1 MTSWL
6 ASTVSDKLAEALAYK
21 TAKHHG
27 IKPEPSLLLDVSE
40 NGSNL
45 KVRVNMP
52 TVSLQVLKVQGSV
65 LTVTDG
71 AVSIQARLSSL
82 CKERFQNQYSPS
94 LSFIEKKSI
103 TSTISDI
110 THTSLG
116 PLNSR
121 IQLLLSSLTISHNP
135 LDLSGTTVDRIT
147 PVHTIEKIR
156 TYLIQ
161 LQQLHQSAAEP
172 LTADHDTVS
181 ALVPTDTSDLDM
193 VEAPSNAPNAA
204 ERTTPLKRPH
214 ALSSPNHPGS
224 HRVVKPRIHNED
236 QDVIIQTGINLQQPV
251 QLQSNDSQELKRLLS
266 LNKSGARASVSTARE
281 QALRL
286 GGLMSAQ
293 MAPPPVP
300 AAGNSNVQP
309 QPLSQPASQST
320 SQTFESQ
327 IPMADAPVVES
338 AGTDPYPENTSVV
351 QPESGNMSLDTRSR
365 IHQPN
370 NTPTSAQPE
379 PLEVTQSS
387 LPRVPPPRAPLPSQ
401 SEALAASLATSSSH
415 LLDTSSSGIQGS
427 LHRAP
432 PASMIKYARR
442 PIPEN
447 QSKLLEKYS
456 SWWPSRPGTTFPHP
470 NIPVEVLDKAEKA
483 AERRAVKQKEE
494 ERNMQLQEEN
504 EREPASLSNALPV
517 IQETQDTILSWES
530 SPEHHTRPRS
540 RMDTLRRS
548 TNFVD
553 PEPLPAKLPPGE
565 LPPDSSA
572 EDHMQVDNPEV
583 DDFLEQIPSSPPSGS
598 VSQESYASGLDIP
611 VPPQP
616 SLRQLPE
623 YPLGS
628 PEENSSRS
636 NPGSQP
642 DKSELQDPPAKSI
655 SYNESRPERDVGASS
670 PILEVA
676 ASPQPRKELEG
687 KSSLLSQRPEDD
699 TVMDDEPEAN
709 NDPVVD
715 GQERHIVA
723 ESPKPQSRRDRRTSW
738 GLSESAE
745 TIEQRRSRM
754 KREFFEQRR
763 ETTTPNTNLSIVSE
777 SLLTAQ
783 LSDEIGK
790 NLEAPDLNADSQPDP
805 MEVDGPPL
813 EPAKPAN
820 PSIAMIDQWR
830 RQSSQKDDRSVCETS
845 STGKRPEFAAP
856 GSNVSDHAVPGP
868 SVTEPAAL
876 KVNVPESPVRSVRSL
891 PSKPLRIADV
901 QVRESSLQTR
911 QQINK
916 GPFGEPSRALWVG
929 SLPEDIDNRQ
939 LEKLFAEF
947 NPISVS
953 AKNQSGFVNFANTE
967 TACRAFEAKH
977 NSPLDGKVIVC
988 KFAAPRGPV
997 PMFEFSDRRPIP
1009 DPDRLVKP
1017 ASTPARSTANKS
1029 PALTVDDLFRQLVSK
1044 RNFKGNRTAFETLCK
1059 DLHTSSD
1066 IPTPQWDNYVVLQPA
1081 EYLPWASRT
1090 IANGGKVVD
1099 YEAYWRDHL
1108 QKTAKPD
1115 LDPVLTPARLDAIF
1129 SKTRAVESPP
1139 IRFIAPVTPQTT
1151 PGARRPM
1158 PPPVQE
1164 TPPSTSSHTPR
1175 AAADDLRRSVVERN
1189 AQSTINSLR
1198 DVASEQPH
1206 PFSDLPEPRRT
1217 SKWLRQNF
1225 TRDPKGRIVQQ
1236 KLYQMYKEAFAN
1248 ATVPL
1253 ILGGPFIEHV
1263 FNIFPGQTTTAFDEQ
1278 GNKVFYCTGLRIKPP
1293 TRSMRTETST
1303 PEYKIRG
1310 ISAPVSGGR
1319 DDRSG
1324 YPSTTHTPA
1333 QQQRPRDRHR
1343 ERDLISRGSLPF
1355 AEEQRDSRSRSPPY
1369 HSAPT
1374 RAPKGKPSPLDHL
1387 LLREDLDAGSENPE
1401 YSDFSKKYRS
1411 LGNVTKKVSLSKT
1424 IPNMVPFDASRNR
1437 AELNLQEILGEHP
1450 FPELKIYS
1458 GIPSYND
1465 SCHWHGSDPILSSL
1479 SVGSLARFGAIN
1491 VDPRTNLLTV
1501 PTYPAVDESLKNRYF
1516 DPAGTARYNDAQFH
1530 PIFRRKNF
1538 PIMDDY
1544 DYELLKPVLKVA
1556 TELLSSFDTLGFFKG
1571 LFNAWKFPGTPEEQH
1586 LLGKGMMWRFSPRNV
1601 DSWDEAMETIQQLRE
1616 LGDYVTWQYD
1626 DSRSAHR
1633 QASMCTYQ
1641 DPTKPIYPEGRV
1653 FFKQQGYYTQIC
1665 MSTSFRDAL
1674 ARKHRVEDIHPE
1686 LDQYAADLRTRFYM
1700 AMIMVHETAHAFHN
1714 VFNST
1719 GHFQKHEPFMN
1730 DGRVAEL
1737 GHAITKHLLG
1747 NVIQITGANPEHL
1760 GVPFGFCFFDWP
1772 DSANRGL
1779 KKVMRNSLAKAGV
1792 HTHTYY
1798 VLPMSYILKVLHP
1811 QFWTDEVMRYGTIA
1825 SLRPPKDLG
1834 VRYRYDDYEL
1844 WLNEHESDVECE
1856 VLPPDELR
1864 PDVAE
1869 GIITQDTA
1877 IPLDFHSE
1885 AYKDQSRNLAT
1896 HTRPWEFVK
1905 DLNMK
1910 YFPLTWDLIDRFDPE
1925 ANVSGNVI
1933 APLNADPRF
1942 DAVVHRNELRT
1953 FLRKIKLRKT
1963 KEKEK
1968 KIKRRKERLDV
1979 LRKNKGSKVTKV

>member
-6 ASTVSDKLAEALAYK
+6 GSTVSDKLAEAFAYK

-27 IKPEPSLLLDVSE
+27 IKPEPSLLLDVTE

-52 TVSLQVLKVQGSV
+52 TVSLNVLKVQGSV

-135 LDLSGTTVDRIT
+135 LDLSGTRADRIT

-161 LQQLHQSAAEP
+161 LQQLHQSASAAEP
-172 LTADHDTVS
+172 LTADDDTVS
-181 ALVPTDTSDLDM
+181 ALVPTDTSDVDM
-193 VEAPSNAPNAA
+193 VEAPSNAPNPA
-204 ERTTPLKRPH
+204 ERTTSLKRPH
-214 ALSSPNHPGS
+214 ALSSPNHSSS
-224 HRVVKPRIHNED
+224 HRVVKPRIHIED
-236 QDVIIQTGINLQQPV
+236 QDVIIQTGINLQQPI
-251 QLQSNDSQELKRLLS
+251 QLQSNDSQERNRLLS
-266 LNKSGARASVSTARE
+266 LMQRNSGARASVSTDRE

-300 AAGNSNVQP
+300 AVRNSNAQP
-309 QPLSQPASQST
+309 QLLSQPASQST

-338 AGTDPYPENTSVV
+338 AVESAGMDTYMKKTSVV
-351 QPESGNMSLDTRSR
+351 QPESKNMSLDIPPR
-365 IHQPN
+365 IHQQN

-401 SEALAASLATSSSH
+401 SEALAASMPTSSSH
-415 LLDTSSSGIQGS
+415 LLDISSSSIQGS

-432 PASMIKYARR
+432 PALMIKYARR
-442 PIPEN
+442 SIPEN
-447 QSKLLEKYS
+447 QSKLLEKSS
-456 SWWPSRPGTTFPHP
+456 SWWPPRPGTTFPHP
-470 NIPVEVLDKAEKA
+470 NVPVEVLDKVEKA
-483 AERRAVKQKEE
+483 AERRAAKQKEA
-494 ERNMQLQEEN
+494 ERDMQLQEEH
-504 EREPASLSNALPV
+504 EREQANLSNALPV
-517 IQETQDTILSWES
+517 TQGTQDSLLSWES

-553 PEPLPAKLPPGE
+553 SEPLPAKLPPGE

-583 DDFLEQIPSSPPSGS
+583 DESLDQIPSSPPSGS

-611 VPPQP
+611 TPPQP

-642 DKSELQDPPAKSI
+642 DKSELRDPPAKSI
-655 SYNESRPERDVGASS
+655 SYNGSRPERDVRFSS

-676 ASPQPRKELEG
+676 ASPQPRKELEEES
-687 KSSLLSQRPEDD
+687 KILSQRPEHDGPSALHNIRNIKAALSMDDRPEVKDD
-699 TVMDDEPEAN
+699 TIMVDQPQAN
-709 NDPVVD
+709 NDPAVD
-715 GQERHIVA
+715 WQERHIVA

-738 GLSESAE
+738 GLSASAE

-763 ETTTPNTNLSIVSE
+763 KTTTHDTNLSTTSE
-777 SLLTAQ
+777 SLPTAQ
-783 LSDEIGK
+783 LGDENGK
-790 NLEAPDLNADSQPDP
+790 NLEALDVNAESQSDL
-805 MEVDGPPL
+805 MEVDGPAL
-813 EPAKPAN
+813 EAAKPIS
-820 PSIAMIDQWR
+820 PSATNRARIIDQWR
-830 RQSSQKDDRSVCETS
+830 RQSSQKDDRSVSETS
-845 STGKRPEFAAP
+845 STGKRPESAAP
-856 GSNVSDHAVPGP
+856 SPNISNHTISGP
-868 SVTEPAAL
+868 PVTEPAAL
-876 KVNVPESPVRSVRSL
+876 KVNVSESPVRSFRSL
-891 PSKPLRIADV
+891 PPEPLHNADV
-901 QVRESSLQTR
+901 QIRDSSLQTR
-911 QQINK
+911 QQIQK
-916 GPFGEPSRALWVG
+916 GTFGEPSRALWVG
-929 SLPEDIDNRQ
+929 SLPENIDNRQ
-939 LEKLFAEF
+939 IEKLFAEF
-947 NPISVS
+947 NPTSVS
-953 AKNQSGFVNFANTE
+953 AKHQSGFVNFANTE

-977 NSPLDGKVIVC
+977 NSPLDGKMIVC

-997 PMFEFSDRRPIP
+997 PMDEFSDRRPIP
-1009 DPDRLVKP
+1009 DPGRLVIP
-1017 ASTPARSTANKS
+1017 TSTPANNATNKS
-1029 PALTVDDLFRQLVSK
+1029 LALTVDDLFRQLVSK
-1044 RNFKGNRTAFETLCK
+1044 RSFKGNKTAFETLCK
-1059 DLHTSSD
+1059 DLRTSSYV
-1066 IPTPQWDNYVVLQPA
+1066 PPPQWDNYVVLQSA

-1090 IANGGKVVD
+1090 IANGGQVVD
-1099 YEAYWRDHL
+1099 YTTYWRDHL

-1129 SKTRAVESPP
+1129 R
-1139 IRFIAPVTPQTT
+1139 
-1151 PGARRPM
+1151 
-1158 PPPVQE
+1158 
-1164 TPPSTSSHTPR
+1164 
-1175 AAADDLRRSVVERN
+1175 
-1189 AQSTINSLR
+1189 
-1198 DVASEQPH
+1198 
-1206 PFSDLPEPRRT
+1206 
-1217 SKWLRQNF
+1217 
-1225 TRDPKGRIVQQ
+1225 
-1236 KLYQMYKEAFAN
+1236 
-1248 ATVPL
+1248 
-1253 ILGGPFIEHV
+1253 
-1263 FNIFPGQTTTAFDEQ
+1263 
-1278 GNKVFYCTGLRIKPP
+1278 
-1293 TRSMRTETST
+1293 
-1303 PEYKIRG
+1303 
-1310 ISAPVSGGR
+1310 
-1319 DDRSG
+1319 
-1324 YPSTTHTPA
+1324 
-1333 QQQRPRDRHR
+1333 
-1343 ERDLISRGSLPF
+1343 
-1355 AEEQRDSRSRSPPY
+1355 
-1369 HSAPT
+1369 
-1374 RAPKGKPSPLDHL
+1374 
-1387 LLREDLDAGSENPE
+1387 
-1401 YSDFSKKYRS
+1401 
-1411 LGNVTKKVSLSKT
+1411 
-1424 IPNMVPFDASRNR
+1424 
-1437 AELNLQEILGEHP
+1437 
-1450 FPELKIYS
+1450 
-1458 GIPSYND
+1458 YND
-1465 SCHWHGSDPILSSL
+1465 AFHWHGSDPVLSSL

-1491 VDPRTNLLTV
+1491 GTNLLRV
-1501 PTYPAVDESLKNRYF
+1501 LIYPTVDESLRNRYF
-1516 DPAGTARYNDAQFH
+1516 DPHGTASYNDAQFH

-1538 PIMDDY
+1538 PSMDDY
-1544 DYELLKPVLKVA
+1544 DYELLRPVLKVA

-1571 LFNAWKFPGTPEEQH
+1571 LFNAWEFPGTPEEQH
-1586 LLGKGMMWRFSPRNV
+1586 RLGKGMLWRFSPRNIG
-1601 DSWDEAMETIQQLRE
+1601 SWDEAMETIGQLRE
-1616 LGDYVTWQYD
+1616 LGDYVTWEYD
-1626 DSRSAHR
+1626 DSRSAHKL
-1633 QASMCTYQ
+1633 ASMCTYQ

-1653 FFKQQGYYTQIC
+1653 FFKRQGYYTEIC
-1665 MSTSFRDAL
+1665 MSTAFRDAL
-1674 ARKHRVEDIHPE
+1674 RRKHRVEDIHPE
-1686 LDQYAADLRTRFYM
+1686 LDQYAADLRARFYM
-1700 AMIMVHETAHAFHN
+1700 AMTMVHETAHAFHN

-1730 DGRVAEL
+1730 DSRMAEL
-1737 GHAITKHLLG
+1737 GYAITKHLFG
-1747 NVIQITGANPEHL
+1747 NVMQIAGANPEHL
-1760 GVPFGFCFFDWP
+1760 GVPFGFYFFDWP

-1779 KKVMRNSLAKAGV
+1779 KKIMRYSLAKAGV

-1825 SLRPPKDLG
+1825 SLQPPKLLG

-1844 WLNEHESDVECE
+1844 WLDKHESDTEFE
-1856 VLPPDELR
+1856 APLLPDELQ

-1877 IPLDFHSE
+1877 TPLDFHSE
-1885 AYKDQSRNLAT
+1885 AYKDHLRNLAT

-1925 ANVSGNVI
+1925 ANVSGNI
-1933 APLNADPRF
+1933 TAPLNANPRF
-1942 DAVVHRNELRT
+1942 DAVVCRNELRA
-1953 FLRKIKLRKT
+1953 FLRKTKLRKM

-1968 KIKRRKERLDV
+1968 KMKKRKEQLDV
-1979 LRKNKGSKVTKV
+1979 LRKNKESKVTKV

>member
-52 TVSLQVLKVQGSV
+52 TVSLHVLKVQGSV

-71 AVSIQARLSSL
+71 AVSVQARLSSL

-121 IQLLLSSLTISHNP
+121 IQLLLSSLTISYNP

-161 LQQLHQSAAEP
+161 LQQLHQSASASAAEP

-236 QDVIIQTGINLQQPV
+236 DVIIQTGINLQQPV

-300 AAGNSNVQP
+300 AAGNSNLQP

-351 QPESGNMSLDTRSR
+351 QPESGNVSLDTRSR

-415 LLDTSSSGIQGS
+415 LLDTSSSSIQGS

-470 NIPVEVLDKAEKA
+470 NIPVEVLDKVEKA

-642 DKSELQDPPAKSI
+642 AKSELQDPPAKSI

-687 KSSLLSQRPEDD
+687 KSSLLSQRPEHD

-763 ETTTPNTNLSIVSE
+763 ETTTPNTNLSIMSE
-777 SLLTAQ
+777 SLPTAQ

-813 EPAKPAN
+813 ESAKPAN

-845 STGKRPEFAAP
+845 STGKRPESAAP

-891 PSKPLRIADV
+891 PSKPLRIVDV

-1090 IANGGKVVD
+1090 IANGGKVVN

-1139 IRFIAPVTPQTT
+1139 IRSIAPVTPQTT

-1225 TRDPKGRIVQQ
+1225 TRDPEGKIVQQ

-1253 ILGGPFIEHV
+1253 VLGGPFIEHV

-1293 TRSMRTETST
+1293 TRSMRTET
-1303 PEYKIRG
+1303 
-1310 ISAPVSGGR
+1310 
-1319 DDRSG
+1319 
-1324 YPSTTHTPA
+1324 
-1333 QQQRPRDRHR
+1333 
-1343 ERDLISRGSLPF
+1343 
-1355 AEEQRDSRSRSPPY
+1355 
-1369 HSAPT
+1369 
-1374 RAPKGKPSPLDHL
+1374 
-1387 LLREDLDAGSENPE
+1387 
-1401 YSDFSKKYRS
+1401 
-1411 LGNVTKKVSLSKT
+1411 
-1424 IPNMVPFDASRNR
+1424 M
-1437 AELNLQEILGEHP
+1437 
-1450 FPELKIYS
+1450 
-1458 GIPSYND
+1458 
-1465 SCHWHGSDPILSSL
+1465 
-1479 SVGSLARFGAIN
+1479 
-1491 VDPRTNLLTV
+1491 

-1601 DSWDEAMETIQQLRE
+1601 DSGDEAMETIQQLRE

-1737 GHAITKHLLG
+1737 GHAITKHLFG

-1779 KKVMRNSLAKAGV
+1779 KKVMRHSLAKAGV

-1844 WLNEHESDVECE
+1844 WLNEHESDVEFE

-1885 AYKDQSRNLAT
+1885 AYKDQLRNLAT

-1925 ANVSGNVI
+1925 ANVSGNVV

-1942 DAVVHRNELRT
+1942 DAVVRRNELRT
-1953 FLRKIKLRKT
+1953 FLRKTKLRKM

>member
-6 ASTVSDKLAEALAYK
+6 GSTVSDKLAEALAYK

-52 TVSLQVLKVQGSV
+52 TVSLHVLKVQGSV

-94 LSFIEKKSI
+94 LSFIERKSI

-147 PVHTIEKIR
+147 SVHTIEKIR

-161 LQQLHQSAAEP
+161 LQQFHQSASVSAAEL

-214 ALSSPNHPGS
+214 TLSSPNHPGS

-309 QPLSQPASQST
+309 QTLSQPATQST

-351 QPESGNMSLDTRSR
+351 QPESGNIPARAIGSHTIITATSAATTRTLAVTIRSSSSFTGHLQFTSVGYFVFQYSR
-365 IHQPN
+365 I
-370 NTPTSAQPE
+370 AA
-379 PLEVTQSS
+379 QSS
-387 LPRVPPPRAPLPSQ
+387 PS
-401 SEALAASLATSSSH
+401 
-415 LLDTSSSGIQGS
+415 
-427 LHRAP
+427 
-432 PASMIKYARR
+432 
-442 PIPEN
+442 
-447 QSKLLEKYS
+447 SKLLEKYS

-470 NIPVEVLDKAEKA
+470 NVPMEVLDKAEKA

-504 EREPASLSNALPV
+504 EREPASLSNALLV
-517 IQETQDTILSWES
+517 IQGTQDTILSWES

-553 PEPLPAKLPPGE
+553 PEPLLAKLPPGE

-572 EDHMQVDNPEV
+572 EDHMQVDKPEV

-628 PEENSSRS
+628 PEENSSRP
-636 NPGSQP
+636 NPGAQP

-699 TVMDDEPEAN
+699 TVMDDKPEAN

-754 KREFFEQRR
+754 KREFFEQRQK
-763 ETTTPNTNLSIVSE
+763 TTTPNTNLSIMSE
-777 SLLTAQ
+777 SLPTAQ

-790 NLEAPDLNADSQPDP
+790 NLEAPDLDADSQPDP

-813 EPAKPAN
+813 EPAEPAN

-830 RQSSQKDDRSVCETS
+830 RQSSQKDDRSMCETS
-845 STGKRPEFAAP
+845 STGKRPESAAP

-876 KVNVPESPVRSVRSL
+876 KVNAPESPVQSVRSL

-997 PMFEFSDRRPIP
+997 PMDEFSDRRPIP
-1009 DPDRLVKP
+1009 DLDRLVKP

-1139 IRFIAPVTPQTT
+1139 IRSSAPVIPQTT

-1189 AQSTINSLR
+1189 AQNTTSSLR

-1278 GNKVFYCTGLRIKPP
+1278 GNKVFYCTGLRIKSP
-1293 TRSMRTETST
+1293 TRTTRTE
-1303 PEYKIRG
+1303 
-1310 ISAPVSGGR
+1310 
-1319 DDRSG
+1319 
-1324 YPSTTHTPA
+1324 
-1333 QQQRPRDRHR
+1333 
-1343 ERDLISRGSLPF
+1343 
-1355 AEEQRDSRSRSPPY
+1355 
-1369 HSAPT
+1369 
-1374 RAPKGKPSPLDHL
+1374 
-1387 LLREDLDAGSENPE
+1387 
-1401 YSDFSKKYRS
+1401 
-1411 LGNVTKKVSLSKT
+1411 
-1424 IPNMVPFDASRNR
+1424 
-1437 AELNLQEILGEHP
+1437 
-1450 FPELKIYS
+1450 
-1458 GIPSYND
+1458 
-1465 SCHWHGSDPILSSL
+1465 
-1479 SVGSLARFGAIN
+1479 
-1491 VDPRTNLLTV
+1491 TV
-1501 PTYPAVDESLKNRYF
+1501 PTYPPVDESLKNRYF

-1586 LLGKGMMWRFSPRNV
+1586 LLGKGMMWRFSPRNI

-1719 GHFQKHEPFMN
+1719 GHFQKHEPFLN

-1737 GHAITKHLLG
+1737 GHAITKHLFG

-1779 KKVMRNSLAKAGV
+1779 KKVMRFSLAKTGV

-1844 WLNEHESDVECE
+1844 WLNEHESDVDFE
-1856 VLPPDELR
+1856 VLPPDELQ

-1885 AYKDQSRNLAT
+1885 AYKDQLRNLAT

-1925 ANVSGNVI
+1925 ANVSGNVV
-1933 APLNADPRF
+1933 APLNADPRS
-1942 DAVVHRNELRT
+1942 DAVVRRNELRT
-1953 FLRKIKLRKT
+1953 FLRKTKLRKM

-1968 KIKRRKERLDV
+1968 KIKKRKEQLDV
-1979 LRKNKGSKVTKV
+1979 LRKNKGSKVTKA

>member
-6 ASTVSDKLAEALAYK
+6 GSTVSDKLAEALAYK

-27 IKPEPSLLLDVSE
+27 IKPEPSLLLDVTE

-52 TVSLQVLKVQGSV
+52 TVSLHVLKVQGSL

-94 LSFIEKKSI
+94 LSFIEKRSI

-121 IQLLLSSLTISHNP
+121 IQLLLSSLTFSHNP
-135 LDLSGTTVDRIT
+135 SDLSSTRADRIT

-161 LQQLHQSAAEP
+161 LQQLNQSASAAEP
-172 LTADHDTVS
+172 FTADHDTVS
-181 ALVPTDTSDLDM
+181 ALVPTDTSDVDM

-214 ALSSPNHPGS
+214 TLSSPNHPSS
-224 HRVVKPRIHNED
+224 HRVVRPRIHNED

-251 QLQSNDSQELKRLLS
+251 QLQSNDHQERDRLLS
-266 LNKSGARASVSTARE
+266 LIQKNSGARTSVSTDRE

-327 IPMADAPVVES
+327 IPMADAPVVEP
-338 AGTDPYPENTSVV
+338 AGIHTYPKNTAVV
-351 QPESGNMSLDTRSR
+351 QPESGNMSLDTRPR
-365 IHQPN
+365 VHQPN
-370 NTPTSAQPE
+370 DTPTSAQPE

-401 SEALAASLATSSSH
+401 SEALAASLTTSSSH
-415 LLDTSSSGIQGS
+415 LLDTSSSSIEGL

-456 SWWPSRPGTTFPHP
+456 SWWPPRPGTTFPHP
-470 NIPVEVLDKAEKA
+470 NVPVEVLDKVGKA
-483 AERRAVKQKEE
+483 AERRAAKQKE

-504 EREPASLSNALPV
+504 EREQASLSNALPV
-517 IQETQDTILSWES
+517 TQGTQDSPLPWES

-553 PEPLPAKLPPGE
+553 PEPRPAKLPPGE

-583 DDFLEQIPSSPPSGS
+583 DESLDQIPSSPPSGS
-598 VSQESYASGLDIP
+598 VSQESYASGLDTP
-611 VPPQP
+611 APPQP

-628 PEENSSRS
+628 PEENPSRS

-642 DKSELQDPPAKSI
+642 YKSELRDPLAKSI
-655 SYNESRPERDVGASS
+655 SYNGSQPERDVRASS

-687 KSSLLSQRPEDD
+687 KSKMLSQRPQQDGPFASQNIRNIKATLPMDDQPEVEDD
-699 TVMDDEPEAN
+699 TVVDDQLQAD
-709 NDPVVD
+709 NDPAAD

-763 ETTTPNTNLSIVSE
+763 KTTTHNTNLGTTSVS
-777 SLLTAQ
+777 LPTAQ
-783 LSDEIGK
+783 LNDENGK
-790 NLEAPDLNADSQPDP
+790 NLDAPYVNAESQSGP
-805 MEVDGPPL
+805 MEVDGPAL
-813 EPAKPAN
+813 EPASPAD
-820 PSIAMIDQWR
+820 PSALNRARIIDQWR
-830 RQSSQKDDRSVCETS
+830 RQSSQKDDLSVSETS
-845 STGKRPEFAAP
+845 STGKRPESAAP
-856 GSNVSDHAVPGP
+856 GPNISDHAVFGS
-868 SVTEPAAL
+868 SVTEPAVL
-876 KVNVPESPVRSVRSL
+876 KVISPESPVRSVRSL
-891 PSKPLRIADV
+891 PSKPSRNADV
-901 QVRESSLQTR
+901 QVRDSSPQTR
-911 QQINK
+911 EQTKK
-916 GPFGEPSRALWVG
+916 GTFGEPSRALWVG

-947 NPISVS
+947 NPTNVS
-953 AKNQSGFVNFANTE
+953 AKNQSGFVNFANTD

-977 NSPLDGKVIVC
+977 NSPFEGKTIVC
-988 KFAAPRGPV
+988 KFTAPRGPV
-997 PMFEFSDRRPIP
+997 PVDEFSDRRPVS
-1009 DPDRLVKP
+1009 DPGRLGIST
-1017 ASTPARSTANKS
+1017 STPTQSTANKS

-1066 IPTPQWDNYVVLQPA
+1066 VPPPQWDNYVVLQAA

-1090 IANGGKVVD
+1090 IANGGQVVD
-1099 YEAYWRDHL
+1099 YTTYWRDHL
-1108 QKTAKPD
+1108 QKPANPD

-1139 IRFIAPVTPQTT
+1139 IRSSAPVTPQAI

-1164 TPPSTSSHTPR
+1164 TPLSNSTHTPR
-1175 AAADDLRRSVVERN
+1175 AVADDLRRSVVERN
-1189 AQSTINSLR
+1189 AQSTTNSPR
-1198 DVASEQPH
+1198 DVASKQSH
-1206 PFSDLPEPRRT
+1206 PFSDLPEPLRT

-1225 TRDPKGRIVQQ
+1225 TRDPKGRIVQP
-1236 KLYQMYKEAFAN
+1236 KLYQMYKEAFTN

-1253 ILGGPFIEHV
+1253 MLGGPFIKHV
-1263 FNIFPGQTTTAFDEQ
+1263 FNTFPGKATSVPDEQ
-1278 GNKVFYCTGLRIKPP
+1278 GNKVFYCTGLRIKSP
-1293 TRSMRTETST
+1293 TRSTTTETGT
-1303 PEYKIRG
+1303 PQFKIRG
-1310 ISAPVSGGR
+1310 NSAPVSGGR
-1319 DDRSG
+1319 DDRSE
-1324 YPSTTHTPA
+1324 YSSTSYSPA
-1333 QQQRPRDRHR
+1333 QQQRPRGRHR
-1343 ERDLISRGSLPF
+1343 ERDLVSRRSLPF
-1355 AEEQRDSRSRSPPY
+1355 AEEQRDTRSRSPP
-1369 HSAPT
+1369 HHPAPT
-1374 RAPKGKPSPLDHL
+1374 RAPKGKASPLDHL

-1401 YSDFSKKYRS
+1401 YSDFFKKYRT
-1411 LGNVTKKVSLSKT
+1411 LGNVTKKV
-1424 IPNMVPFDASRNR
+1424 
-1437 AELNLQEILGEHP
+1437 
-1450 FPELKIYS
+1450 
-1458 GIPSYND
+1458 
-1465 SCHWHGSDPILSSL
+1465 PI
-1479 SVGSLARFGAIN
+1479 
-1491 VDPRTNLLTV
+1491 
-1501 PTYPAVDESLKNRYF
+1501 YPAVDESLKNRCF
-1516 DPAGTARYNDAQFH
+1516 DPQGTARYNDAQFH

-1538 PIMDDY
+1538 PSMDDY

-1571 LFNAWKFPGTPEEQH
+1571 LFHAWKFPGTPEEQH
-1586 LLGKGMMWRFSPRNV
+1586 RLGKGMMWKFSPRNIG
-1601 DSWDEAMETIQQLRE
+1601 SWDEAMETIRQLRE
-1616 LGDYVTWQYD
+1616 LGDYVTWEYD
-1626 DSRSAHR
+1626 DSRSAHKL
-1633 QASMCTYQ
+1633 ASMCTYQ
-1641 DPTKPIYPEGRV
+1641 DPTKPIYP
-1653 FFKQQGYYTQIC
+1653 
-1665 MSTSFRDAL
+1665 
-1674 ARKHRVEDIHPE
+1674 
-1686 LDQYAADLRTRFYM
+1686 
-1700 AMIMVHETAHAFHN
+1700 
-1714 VFNST
+1714 
-1719 GHFQKHEPFMN
+1719 
-1730 DGRVAEL
+1730 DG
-1737 GHAITKHLLG
+1737 
-1747 NVIQITGANPEHL
+1747 
-1760 GVPFGFCFFDWP
+1760 
-1772 DSANRGL
+1772 
-1779 KKVMRNSLAKAGV
+1779 
-1792 HTHTYY
+1792 
-1798 VLPMSYILKVLHP
+1798 
-1811 QFWTDEVMRYGTIA
+1811 
-1825 SLRPPKDLG
+1825 
-1834 VRYRYDDYEL
+1834 
-1844 WLNEHESDVECE
+1844 
-1856 VLPPDELR
+1856 PPDELQ
-1864 PDVAE
+1864 PDVNE

-1877 IPLDFHSE
+1877 TPLDFHSE
-1885 AYKDQSRNLAT
+1885 AYKDHLRNLAT

-1925 ANVSGNVI
+1925 ANVSGNI
-1933 APLNADPRF
+1933 TAPLNADPSF
-1942 DAVVHRNELRT
+1942 NAVVRSNELRT
-1953 FLRKIKLRKT
+1953 FIRKTKLRKM

-1968 KIKRRKERLDV
+1968 INKRKEQLDV